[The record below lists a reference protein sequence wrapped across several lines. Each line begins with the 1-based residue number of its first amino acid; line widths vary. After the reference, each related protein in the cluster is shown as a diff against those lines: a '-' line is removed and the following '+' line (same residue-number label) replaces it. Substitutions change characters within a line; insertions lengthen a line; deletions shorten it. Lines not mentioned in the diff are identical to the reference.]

1 MTEREIRDINH
12 EKGFSTKFI
21 MKFDRDWA
29 EVVLA
34 AQKLKRKRQGRIANT
49 CH

>member
-1 MTEREIRDINH
+1 MTDRDIRDINH

-34 AQKLKRKRQGRIANT
+34 AQKLKGKQRGSNGKG
-49 CH
+49 